1 MDFQAAPLDHDVGI
15 ESSHLDSHLDASITA
30 AMDAAKDAADAVD
43 DLVQHLATAEAVDI
57 AAPAVED
64 PIDFVSNQSA
74 SDAEPVFEEIV
85 AQVQR
90 SLEVP
95 FVLIAS
101 TLALGLIIIFV
112 MFLRQR
118 HRRRNAP
125 KSIPVEAPEEEEE
138 EEVAAEE
145 PVVEDA
151 AAATTAAAAAAA
163 EEEEDEEVVAE
174 KAVVAEELAAAVDGD
189 SEPVITPASEIREN
203 DIPCVEASEPEFQ
216 AMASACPVETDLIEF
231 SSS

>member
-15 ESSHLDSHLDASITA
+15 EASLDSHLDASINA

-43 DLVQHLATAEAVDI
+43 DLVQHLNTAEAVDI

-64 PIDFVSNQSA
+64 SLDFVSNQSA
-74 SDAEPVFEEIV
+74 SEAEPVFEEIV

-216 AMASACPVETDLIEF
+216 AMASACPVDTDLIEF

>member
-1 MDFQAAPLDHDVGI
+1 MG
-15 ESSHLDSHLDASITA
+15 
-30 AMDAAKDAADAVD
+30 
-43 DLVQHLATAEAVDI
+43 
-57 AAPAVED
+57 
-64 PIDFVSNQSA
+64 
-74 SDAEPVFEEIV
+74 
-85 AQVQR
+85 VQR

-95 FVLIAS
+95 FVLITS
-101 TLALGLIIIFV
+101 TMALGLIIIFV

-138 EEVAAEE
+138 EE
-145 PVVEDA
+145 
-151 AAATTAAAAAAA
+151 
-163 EEEEDEEVVAE
+163 
-174 KAVVAEELAAAVDGD
+174 VVAEELAAAVDGD

-216 AMASACPVETDLIEF
+216 AMASACPVDTDLIEF

>member
-64 PIDFVSNQSA
+64 SLDFVSNQSA
-74 SDAEPVFEEIV
+74 SEAEPVFEEIV

-145 PVVEDA
+145 PVVEYA
-151 AAATTAAAAAAA
+151 AAATTAA
-163 EEEEDEEVVAE
+163 EEEEEEEEVVAE

-216 AMASACPVETDLIEF
+216 AMASACPVDTDLIEF

>member
-1 MDFQAAPLDHDVGI
+1 MG
-15 ESSHLDSHLDASITA
+15 
-30 AMDAAKDAADAVD
+30 
-43 DLVQHLATAEAVDI
+43 
-57 AAPAVED
+57 
-64 PIDFVSNQSA
+64 
-74 SDAEPVFEEIV
+74 
-85 AQVQR
+85 
-90 SLEVP
+90 
-95 FVLIAS
+95 
-101 TLALGLIIIFV
+101 
-112 MFLRQR
+112 RQR

-189 SEPVITPASEIREN
+189 SEPVITPASEIHEN
-203 DIPCVEASEPEFQ
+203 DIPCVEAREPEFQ
-216 AMASACPVETDLIEF
+216 AMASACPVDTDLIEF

>member
-15 ESSHLDSHLDASITA
+15 EASLDSHLDASINA

-43 DLVQHLATAEAVDI
+43 DLVQHLNTAEAVDI

-64 PIDFVSNQSA
+64 SLDFVSNQSA
-74 SDAEPVFEEIV
+74 SEAEPVFEEIV

-163 EEEEDEEVVAE
+163 EEQDEEVVAE

-189 SEPVITPASEIREN
+189 SEPVITSASEIREN

-216 AMASACPVETDLIEF
+216 AMASACPVDTDLIEF

>member
-1 MDFQAAPLDHDVGI
+1 MG
-15 ESSHLDSHLDASITA
+15 
-30 AMDAAKDAADAVD
+30 
-43 DLVQHLATAEAVDI
+43 I

-64 PIDFVSNQSA
+64 SIDFVSDQSA
-74 SDAEPVFEEIV
+74 SEAEPVFEEIV

-95 FVLIAS
+95 FVLITS
-101 TLALGLIIIFV
+101 TMALGLIIIFV

-163 EEEEDEEVVAE
+163 EEEDEEVVAE
-174 KAVVAEELAAAVDGD
+174 KAVV
-189 SEPVITPASEIREN
+189 
-203 DIPCVEASEPEFQ
+203 
-216 AMASACPVETDLIEF
+216 
-231 SSS
+231 